1 MIFLNLKKTIQLS
14 LLFFKNTTFINFIKV
29 NYTNLQFLRMKL
41 NFTQC
46 LSIVLLFIG
55 IFSTS
60 SILAQSSEKLTR
72 IRGVVIDKETK
83 EPLPFVAVAFPG
95 TSIGTT
101 TDFDGKYEL
110 STQWATESLE
120 ISFIGYTSSVVSV
133 TLGEKQV
140 IDIELESE
148 AITLDADIV
157 VKAKKKRYRKKNNPA
172 VDLMR
177 KVIAQKDENSL
188 SRYDHYEFDKYEK
201 VELDIFR

>member
-1 MIFLNLKKTIQLS
+1 MIFLNLKKTMQLS

-101 TDFDGKYEL
+101 TDFDG
-110 STQWATESLE
+110 
-120 ISFIGYTSSVVSV
+120 
-133 TLGEKQV
+133 
-140 IDIELESE
+140 
-148 AITLDADIV
+148 
-157 VKAKKKRYRKKNNPA
+157 
-172 VDLMR
+172 
-177 KVIAQKDENSL
+177 
-188 SRYDHYEFDKYEK
+188 
-201 VELDIFR
+201 